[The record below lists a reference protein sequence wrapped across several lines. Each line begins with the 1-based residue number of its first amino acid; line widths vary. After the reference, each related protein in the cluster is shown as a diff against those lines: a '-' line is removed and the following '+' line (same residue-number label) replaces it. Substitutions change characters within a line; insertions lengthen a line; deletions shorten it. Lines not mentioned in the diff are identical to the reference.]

1 MTVHIYPRIIDDSDI
16 PKSEKDVFD
25 LLSKLNDDFYIYHS
39 VQWEKVSNKWR
50 TTWKEND
57 FLILNKKLGM
67 LVMEVKGG
75 EISYKDGVFH
85 QTNILTREEKILS
98 DKKRND
104 PLSQAIDGVYHYRK
118 LFDNIE
124 YNFCNRFPIEATVWF
139 PSCEINDSLS
149 SFPEKYRN
157 ISFAILD
164 NNSFNEGKK
173 SIYNIFESYS
183 KQNGNNCISIT
194 DDEFNRVIELIS
206 NDFNL
211 VAAPGVMKDELDYS
225 FLKLTNEQSNLLDYI
240 SEQKASTIEGAAGT
254 GKTIIAK
261 EAARRYALEGRK
273 VLFLCFNQFL
283 IEDIKKK
290 YPYNNVE
297 YFNINLLINKYFPH
311 IDLSSN
317 KTRVEYLYK
326 IDWDKLNY
334 DDVIIDEA
342 QDFEE
347 EEILYFSDYT
357 KLKNGHF
364 LVFYDRKQ
372 LVKSSVLPKWIID
385 SECRLKLNR
394 NCRNT
399 LQIASSIASIVD
411 LKTDINYKMVNGPDT
426 YSCFSNNHVSC
437 ISKIVKKYVEPGDY
451 SLSDITILTLKT
463 EEKSILGKLN
473 KIGNIKLSSTRNSNS
488 ILFTTARKFKGLE
501 SRIVIVID
509 IDSNNFKEGI
519 NNNLLYVACSRATQ
533 VLTLLFDSDKECI
546 SSIANT
552 IDNKSG
558 YTDIGKILIKTKSKI
573 LNI

>member
-124 YNFCNRFPIEATVWF
+124 YNFCNRFPIEAAVWF

-164 NNSFNEGKK
+164 NNSFNEEKK
-173 SIYNIFESYS
+173 SIYKIFESYS

-194 DDEFNRVIELIS
+194 DDDFNRVIELIS

-261 EAARRYALEGRK
+261 EAARRYAIEGRK

-364 LVFYDRKQ
+364 LIFYDRKQ

-473 KIGNIKLSSTRNSNS
+473 KIGNIKLSSTKNSNS